1 MSGLLTNDR
10 RRELNGETINNVN
23 NVDDVNNVDNVDD
36 DMYQENILDHYKH
49 PRHKRTLTR
58 CTFQHHEVNP
68 VCGDMLTFYVD
79 VTNGMIKDIS
89 FSGHG
94 CAISQASASLL
105 AEYLY
110 GKSVLALEKLKPE
123 VVYGLLGITISP
135 GRVKCAMLSFVTVT
149 RAYENYRGGKKRDNE
164 LKNKLN

>member
-1 MSGLLTNDR
+1 MSGLLVNDS
-10 RRELNGETINNVN
+10 RREVKSET
-23 NVDDVNNVDNVDD
+23 VDD

-49 PRHKRTLTR
+49 PRHKRALTS

-79 VTNGMIKDIS
+79 VANGMITDIS

-110 GKSVLALEKLKPE
+110 AKPVLVLEKLKPE
-123 VVYGLLGITISP
+123 VLYELLGITISP

-149 RAYENYRGGKKRDNE
+149 KAYGNYVTGKKRDTEIN
-164 LKNKLN
+164 

>member
-1 MSGLLTNDR
+1 MSGLLVNDS
-10 RRELNGETINNVN
+10 RREVKSET
-23 NVDDVNNVDNVDD
+23 VDD

-49 PRHKRTLTR
+49 PRHKRALTS

-79 VTNGMIKDIS
+79 VANGVIKDIS

-110 GKSVLALEKLKPE
+110 EKTVLVLEKLKPE
-123 VVYGLLGITISP
+123 VLYELLGITISP

-149 RAYENYRGGKKRDNE
+149 KAYGNYVTGKKRDTE
-164 LKNKLN
+164 IKVK